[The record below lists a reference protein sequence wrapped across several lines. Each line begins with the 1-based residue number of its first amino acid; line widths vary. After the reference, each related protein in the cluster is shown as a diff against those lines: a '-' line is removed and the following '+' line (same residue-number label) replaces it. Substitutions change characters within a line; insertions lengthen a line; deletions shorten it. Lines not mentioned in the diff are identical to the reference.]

1 MSIKVVIADDQ
12 AMVRAGLKMILEA
25 EPDIK
30 VVAEA
35 DDGNKAVTLARTHR
49 PNVILMDIQMPALNG
64 LEATKRIHSE
74 LNEATQ
80 VLILTTFERD
90 DYIYEALRSGAS
102 GFILKNAPPEDL
114 VTAVRV
120 VADGN
125 ALFAP
130 SVTKRIIRE
139 FAHHPSSEM
148 CAEKLKLITERE
160 REVLLLVAKGKTNNE
175 IAGQLCLSD
184 ATVKSHISNIFT
196 KLDLRDRVQAV
207 IFCYECGM
215 VEPGTD

>member
-1 MSIKVVIADDQ
+1 MSIRVIIADDQ

-25 EPDIK
+25 EPDIE

-35 DDGNKAVTLARTHR
+35 DDGLKAITTTSATD
-49 PNVILMDIQMPALNG
+49 PDIILMDIQMPGLNG
-64 LEATKRIHSE
+64 LEATKRITDKFHDDVK
-74 LNEATQ
+74 

-114 VTAVRV
+114 VTAIRV

-130 SVTKRIIRE
+130 SVTRRIISE
-139 FAHHPSSEM
+139 FAHHPSPSLCDEQ
-148 CAEKLKLITERE
+148 LKQITERE
-160 REVLLLVAKGKTNNE
+160 KEVLLQIARGKNNIE
-175 IAGQLCLSD
+175 IAQQLFVSE
-184 ATVKSHISNIFT
+184 ATIKSHISSVLT
-196 KLDLRDRVQAV
+196 KLNLRDRVQLA
-207 IFCYECGM
+207 IFCYECGLI
-215 VEPGTD
+215 EPGIS

>member
-1 MSIKVVIADDQ
+1 MTIKVIIADDQ

-35 DDGNKAVTLARTHR
+35 DDGAKAISAASISH
-49 PNVILMDIQMPALNG
+49 PDVILMDIQMPVLNG
-64 LEATKRIHSE
+64 LEATRRITGE
-74 LNEATQ
+74 LGDATR

-114 VTAVRV
+114 VTAIRV
-120 VADGN
+120 VAEGN

-130 SVTKRIIRE
+130 AVTKRIITE
-139 FAHHPSSEM
+139 FAHHPSPEM
-148 CAEKLKLITERE
+148 CAGKLKQISERE
-160 REVLLLVAKGKTNNE
+160 KEVLLLVAKGKTNTE
-175 IAGQLCLSD
+175 IANQLFVSE
-184 ATVKSHISNIFT
+184 ATVKSHISSIFA

-207 IFCYECGM
+207 IFCYECGL
-215 VEPGTD
+215 VEPGIA

>member
-1 MSIKVVIADDQ
+1 MSIKVIIADDQ

-35 DDGNKAVTLARTHR
+35 DDGNRAIALARTHR
-49 PNVILMDIQMPALNG
+49 PDVILMDIQMPNLNG
-64 LEATKRIHSE
+64 LEATARITSE
-74 LNEATQ
+74 LKEATR
-80 VLILTTFERD
+80 VLILTTFERE

-114 VTAVRV
+114 VTAIRV
-120 VADGN
+120 VAEGN

-130 SVTKRIIRE
+130 SVTRRIINE
-139 FAHHPSSEM
+139 FAHHPSPAM
-148 CAEKLKLITERE
+148 CAEKLKQLTDRE
-160 REVLLLVAKGKTNNE
+160 KEVLLLVAKGKTNTE
-175 IAGQLCLSD
+175 IAGQLFLSD
-184 ATVKSHISNIFT
+184 ATVKSHLSNIFA

-207 IFCYECGM
+207 IFCYECGL
-215 VEPGTD
+215 VEPGAG